1 MLKNNFFAFLLTLVI
16 SIVWLRSID
25 FAAQRGWLESKLSRK
40 IIHIGTG
47 PIFVLCW
54 LLFQNTTSARFL
66 AAIVPLIITFQFF
79 LIGIG
84 VIKDEASVLAMS
96 RTGNRKE
103 ILYGPLFYGIIFVLL
118 SIIYWYDSPVGII
131 ALMVLCGGDGFAE
144 IIGRRFGKSK
154 IPWSKTKSWVGSLGM
169 FTGGWSLSLIVIS
182 IFIAFGLFSGSF
194 ADYLLPISVINI
206 VTTLIESLPI
216 KEIDNIT
223 ITVASV
229 AIGQLFFK

>member
-1 MLKNNFFAFLLTLVI
+1 MLKNNIFALFLTLIISVI
-16 SIVWLRSID
+16 WLRAID

-54 LLFQNTTSARFL
+54 LLFQNTASARYL
-66 AAIVPLIITFQFF
+66 AAVVPLIITFQFF

-84 VIKDEASVLAMS
+84 VIKDEAAVQAMS

-103 ILYGPLFYGIIFVLL
+103 ILYGPLFYGILFVLL
-118 SIIYWYDSPVGII
+118 TTIYWYDSPIGII

-144 IIGRRFGKSK
+144 IIGSRFGRSK
-154 IPWSKTKSWVGSLGM
+154 IPWSKTKSWAGFFGM
-169 FTGGWSLSLIVIS
+169 FAGGWFFSLLIIS
-182 IFIAFGLFSGSF
+182 IFIAYGLFSGNF
-194 ADYLLPISVINI
+194 ADYLLPITVINI
-206 VTTLIESLPI
+206 AATLTESLPI

-229 AIGQLFFK
+229 SIGHLFF

>member
-1 MLKNNFFAFLLTLVI
+1 MLKNNFFAFFLTLII
-16 SIVWLRSID
+16 SIVWLRAID
-25 FAAQRGWLESKLSRK
+25 LLAHRGWLESKLSRK

-54 LLFQNTTSARFL
+54 LLFQNTASARFL

-84 VIKDEASVLAMS
+84 VIKDEASVQAMS

-103 ILYGPLFYGIIFVLL
+103 ILFGPLFYGVLFVLL
-118 SIIYWYDSPVGII
+118 TIIYWYDSPIGII

-144 IIGRRFGKSK
+144 IIGRKYGRSK
-154 IPWSKTKSWVGSLGM
+154 IPWSKTKTWAGFFGM
-169 FTGGWSLSLIVIS
+169 FAGGWLFSLLVIS
-182 IFIAFGLFSGSF
+182 IFIALGLFPGNF
-194 ADYLLPISVINI
+194 VDYLLPISAINFAA
-206 VTTLIESLPI
+206 TLTESLPI

-229 AIGQLFFK
+229 LFGHLFF

>member
-1 MLKNNFFAFLLTLVI
+1 MLKNNFFALFLTLII
-16 SIVWLRSID
+16 SVAWLRIID
-25 FAAQRGWLESKLSRK
+25 FTAHRGWLESKLSRK

-47 PIFVLCW
+47 PIFVFCW
-54 LLFQNTTSARFL
+54 LLFQNTGSARFL

-84 VIKDEASVLAMS
+84 VINDEAAVQAMS

-103 ILYGPLFYGIIFVLL
+103 ILYGPLFYGILFVLL
-118 SIIYWYDSPVGII
+118 TIIYWYDSPIGII

-144 IIGRRFGKSK
+144 LIGSRFGRSK
-154 IPWSKTKSWVGSLGM
+154 IPWSKTKSWAGFLGM
-169 FTGGWSLSLIVIS
+169 FVGGWSLSLLVIS
-182 IFIAFGLFSGSF
+182 IFIAFGLFPGNF
-194 ADYLLPISVINI
+194 ADYLLPITAINMAA
-206 VTTLIESLPI
+206 TLTESLPI

-229 AIGQLFFK
+229 LIGHLFF

>member
-182 IFIAFGLFSGSF
+182 IFIAFGLFPGSF

>member
-182 IFIAFGLFSGSF
+182 IFIAFGLFPGSF
-194 ADYLLPISVINI
+194 VSTHKRDRQYHHHCCICRNWPPIF
-206 VTTLIESLPI
+206 LIRFQEG
-216 KEIDNIT
+216 N
-223 ITVASV
+223 
-229 AIGQLFFK
+229 